1 MEETPLNTQLYG
13 ELLIRALPCV
23 IDTPEDHERLLT
35 FAEEL
40 MDKGDTL
47 NREERKLLEMLVL
60 LIEVFEREVE
70 EQEEDEV
77 KIPAPHETLQRL
89 MEARHWE
96 PMALNDIFGNP
107 KLSAEVLEGRKSISR
122 GQAKELGK
130 LFRVPPKLFLPQS
143 S

>member
-1 MEETPLNTQLYG
+1 MVDQPLNTQIYG
-13 ELLIRALPCV
+13 ELLTRALPCV

-40 MDKGDTL
+40 MDKGEAL
-47 NREERKLLEMLVL
+47 CQEERKLLEMLVL

-70 EQEEDEV
+70 EQQEEEQT
-77 KIPAPHETLQRL
+77 PAPHETLQRL
-89 MEARHWE
+89 MKARQWE

-107 KLSAEVLEGRKSISR
+107 KLSAEVLAGRKAISR

-130 LFRVPPKLFLPQS
+130 LFQVPPKLFLPQPS
-143 S
+143 